1 VAVQWGDR
9 IDYPIYIEEKATSPL
24 IVCQFSIFSFEEE
37 RRTMHVLLASEHPDL
52 RLSIELLLSQEP
64 GVSIVGSASETE
76 GLLALIKSTNP
87 DIVILDWD
95 LPGRPVAELLAK
107 KSISRDRT
115 RFIVLC
121 TRPELKNQAR
131 QAGADFCLVK
141 GDTPDELLAVVQQ
154 TRNKLRT
161 KIDESKSEKE

>member
-1 VAVQWGDR
+1 MAVQWGGR

-24 IVCQFSIFSFEEE
+24 IVCQFNIFSFEEE
-37 RRTMHVLLASEHPDL
+37 RRTMNVLLATKHPDL

-64 GVSIVGSASETE
+64 GVAIVGTASETE
-76 GLLALIKSTNP
+76 GLLALIKSTSP

-95 LPGRPVAELLAK
+95 LPGRPVAKLLSK

-121 TRPELKNQAR
+121 TWPELKDQVR
-131 QAGADFCLVK
+131 QAGADVCLVK
-141 GDTPDELLAVVQQ
+141 GDAPDELLTVFQQ
-154 TRNKLRT
+154 TRNELRAKT
-161 KIDESKSEKE
+161 TEFKNEKD